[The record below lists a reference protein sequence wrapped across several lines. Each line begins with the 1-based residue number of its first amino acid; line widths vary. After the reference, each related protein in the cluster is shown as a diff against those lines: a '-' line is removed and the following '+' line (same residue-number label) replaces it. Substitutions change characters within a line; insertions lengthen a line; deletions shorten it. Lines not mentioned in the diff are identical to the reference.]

1 MSRFAGLLAG
11 ALLAGCA
18 VSPDPESPAA
28 APPSNPFARPDG
40 ASRNLPVGRLAPGQ
54 PGAAWRVVTLALG
67 HPLRGEEF
75 IVTRDADLRP
85 TGWLKVTRLDGRV
98 AVAEVLRGLPGP
110 RDEVVLPST
119 DLTRAAQALPPR
131 PPGS

>member
-1 MSRFAGLLAG
+1 MRRSAGLLAG

-18 VSPDPESPAA
+18 ASPAPEPTVAPVSP
-28 APPSNPFARPDG
+28 NPFARPDG

-54 PGAAWRVVTLALG
+54 PGATWRVVTLVLG
-67 HPLRGEEF
+67 HPLRGEER
-75 IVTRDADLRP
+75 VVSRDAELRP

-98 AVAEVLRGLPGP
+98 AVAEVLRGRPGP

-119 DLTRAAQALPPR
+119 DLTREAAALPPR

>member
-1 MSRFAGLLAG
+1 MNRFAGLLAG

-18 VSPDPESPAA
+18 ASPDPASPVAA
-28 APPSNPFARPDG
+28 APSNPFARPDG
-40 ASRNLPVGRLAPGQ
+40 ASRNLPVGRLTPGQ

-67 HPLRGEEF
+67 HPLRGEAF
-75 IVTRDADLRP
+75 LVSRDVDLRP
-85 TGWLKVTRLDGRV
+85 TGWLKVTRLDGRI

>member
-18 VSPDPESPAA
+18 VSPDPA
-28 APPSNPFARPDG
+28 APAPTSPSNPFARPDG
-40 ASRNLPVGRLAPGQ
+40 ASRNLPVGRLMPGQ
-54 PGAAWRVVTLALG
+54 PGATWRVVTLALG

-75 IVTRDADLRP
+75 VVSRDAELRP
-85 TGWLKVTRLDGRV
+85 TGWLKVNRLDGRV
-98 AVAEVLRGLPGP
+98 ALAEVLRGLPGP

-119 DLTRAAQALPPR
+119 ELTRAAQALPSR

>member
-28 APPSNPFARPDG
+28 AAPANPFAQPDG
-40 ASRNLPVGRLAPGQ
+40 ASRNLPVGRLTPGQ
-54 PGAAWRVVTLALG
+54 PGAAWRVITLALG
-67 HPLRGEEF
+67 HPLRGEAF
-75 IVTRDADLRP
+75 VVTRDADLRP
-85 TGWLKVTRLDGRV
+85 TGWLKVTRLDGRI

>member
-18 VSPDPESPAA
+18 VSTDPESTAA
-28 APPSNPFARPDG
+28 AAPSNPFARPDG
-40 ASRNLPVGRLAPGQ
+40 ASRNLPAGHLSPGQ
-54 PGAAWRVVTLALG
+54 PGAAWRVITLAPG

-75 IVTRDADLRP
+75 VVTRDAGLRP

>member
-1 MSRFAGLLAG
+1 MNRFAGLLAG

-28 APPSNPFARPDG
+28 AAPANPFARPDG
-40 ASRNLPVGRLAPGQ
+40 ASRNLPVGRLTPGQ
-54 PGAAWRVVTLALG
+54 PGAVWRVVTLALG
-67 HPLRGEEF
+67 HPLRGEAF
-75 IVTRDADLRP
+75 IVSRDAELRP
-85 TGWLKVTRLDGRV
+85 TGWLKVTRLDGRI